1 MRKAAGRLAGI
12 RVVLALTGALALLL
26 GLAAP
31 AAAHALDP
39 RMSGMGGQIRVV
51 EPPGAHPMDPL
62 QVTVSV
68 SYKGLNEQKG
78 LEIEAVVGQVVEI
91 TFVWADDAVPDNA
104 HRLLLRGYELRTALI
119 DSENREQTLSFVADR
134 NGTFELVC
142 DWRCE
147 GHKEALQS
155 ARLVVRDP
163 HAGMGPATLAAP
175 NLVLAR
181 VAAPP
186 AGAAAPEGATEP
198 VTISA
203 TMSDPLGQP
212 IAGAPVRFSLWTAFG
227 GVESDMEI
235 GERFTDERGVAGL
248 VYVPTTVGEHEFVAR
263 FAGSDI
269 LAPGEQRLRIT
280 VERAVG
286 VYVVAPR
293 GLDLVARYA
302 PPAIALVVLGIWST
316 FAYVLYQVVRIRAG
330 RPSAGRAP

>member
-1 MRKAAGRLAGI
+1 MRRAAGWLAGI
-12 RVVLALTGALALLL
+12 QVVLALTGTVALLL
-26 GLAAP
+26 AIAAP

-39 RMSGMGGQIRVV
+39 STFTMGGRIRV

-78 LEIEAVVGQVVEI
+78 LEIEAAAGQQVEI

-104 HRLLLRGYELRTALI
+104 HRLLLRGYELRTGLI
-119 DSENREQTLSFVADR
+119 DSENREQTLRFVADR
-134 NGTFELVC
+134 SGTFELVC

-163 HAGMGPATLAAP
+163 HASMGPATLAAP

-186 AGAAAPEGATEP
+186 AGAAPEGATEP
-198 VTISA
+198 VTILA
-203 TMSDPLGQP
+203 TLTDRAGQP
-212 IAGAPVRFSLWTAFG
+212 VAAAPVRFSLWTSFG
-227 GVESDMEI
+227 GVEGEMEI
-235 GERFTDERGVAGL
+235 GDRFTDEQGVASL
-248 VYVPTTVGEHEFVAR
+248 EYVPATVGEHEFVAR

-286 VYVVAPR
+286 AYVVAPR

-302 PPAIALVVLGIWST
+302 PLAIAFVVLGIWST
-316 FAYVLYQVVRIRAG
+316 FAYVLYQVVRIRTAARPTSG
-330 RPSAGRAP
+330 RTP